1 MPNAMTTQQTQNGQ
15 RKNGKTMKKTFLI
28 LTVTTLTAAFGATA
42 FYFGTEKSQAQET
55 TQTADTLQTEQVNF
69 TEPADTTVKATTKPT
84 TADPYQIAV
93 DEMTEMLNGTK
104 PLSFKRAVFLTENA
118 YYGGKLNWTEFCN
131 EIDQVKIKIN
141 QMIIAKNL
149 QRFRTAGNWAIFTY
163 MTDSIAENNFHPYTY
178 DLENFMG
185 DKDYESF
192 MVSSLLKTRKGNC
205 HSLPFLYKI
214 LADEVNVEAF
224 IATAPMHVFI
234 KHKDEKQQ
242 WWNLELTSGT
252 FSRTSFIMESFN
264 VSDAGMESGLY
275 MKPLSDKESVALCLN
290 DLLVYYDKKTG
301 IYYDEFVY
309 KTFTAGL
316 KVYPNSLLQ
325 LSKVDY
331 QKYKLDKAME
341 KKGLK
346 DYSKIKPYPELV
358 KLEKELK
365 TTQDYIAKI
374 GYSSLTPEQYR
385 EKVMQIKNE
394 STQAKN

>member
-1 MPNAMTTQQTQNGQ
+1 
-15 RKNGKTMKKTFLI
+15 MKKTIIILI
-28 LTVTTLTAAFGATA
+28 VTTLTAAFGATA
-42 FYFGTEKSQAQET
+42 FYFGTEQPQSKEAIKTETNAQSPEWKIHNPVVALQVKSNST
-55 TQTADTLQTEQVNF
+55 TT
-69 TEPADTTVKATTKPT
+69 
-84 TADPYQIAV
+84 DPYQIAGN
-93 DEMTEMLNGTK
+93 EIAEMLNGTK

-118 YYGGKLNWTEFCN
+118 YCGGKLNWAAFCS
-131 EIDQVKIKIN
+131 EIDQIKIKIN
-141 QMIIAKNL
+141 EMIIAKNL
-149 QRFRTAGNWAIFTY
+149 QRYKTAGNWAIFTY
-163 MTDSIAENNFHPYTY
+163 MTDSIPENNLHPFTY

-185 DKDYESF
+185 ENDYESF

-234 KHKDEKQQ
+234 KHKDENGK

-252 FSRTSFIMESFN
+252 FSRTSFIIESFN
-264 VSDAGMESGLY
+264 VSDAGIESGLY
-275 MKPLSDKESVALCLN
+275 MKPLSDKESIALCLN
-290 DLLVYYDKKTG
+290 DILVYYNKKTG
-301 IYYDEFVY
+301 IYYDDFVC
-309 KTFTAGL
+309 KSFTDGL

-325 LSKVDY
+325 LSKIDY

-346 DYSKIKPYPELV
+346 DYSKIRTYPDLV
-358 KLEKELK
+358 KLEKELN
-365 TTQDYIAKI
+365 TTHDYMAKI

-394 STQAKN
+394 QIQAKK

>member
-1 MPNAMTTQQTQNGQ
+1 
-15 RKNGKTMKKTFLI
+15 MKKLFLI
-28 LTVTTLTAAFGATA
+28 LTATTFTTVFGATA
-42 FYFGTEKSQAQET
+42 FYIGTNKEVKIKKTVQIT
-55 TQTADTLQTEQVNF
+55 GTPPTEQSLIV
-69 TEPADTTVKATTKPT
+69 EPADTTVKESATAETNH
-84 TADPYQIAV
+84 PYQIAI
-93 DEMTEMLNGTK
+93 DEITEMLNGQK

-118 YYGGKLNWTEFCN
+118 YYGGKLNWTEFCYD
-131 EIDQVKIKIN
+131 IDQAKIKIN

-149 QRFRTAGNWAIFTY
+149 QRFKTAGNWAIFTY

-192 MVSSLLKTRKGNC
+192 MVSSLLKTKKGNC

-224 IATAPMHVFI
+224 IATAPMHVYI
-234 KHKDEKQQ
+234 KHKDENQQ

-275 MKPLSDKESVALCLN
+275 MKSLSDKESVALCLN

-301 IYYDEFVY
+301 IYYDDFVRKAY
-309 KTFTAGL
+309 TTGL
-316 KVYPNSLLQ
+316 KFYPNSLLQ
-325 LSKVDY
+325 LSKADD

-341 KKGLK
+341 KNGLK
-346 DYSKIKPYPELV
+346 DYSKIKPYSELV
-358 KLEKELK
+358 KLEKEFK
-365 TTQDYIAKI
+365 ATKDYIAKI

-394 STQAKN
+394 STQAKKQ

>member
-42 FYFGTEKSQAQET
+42 FYFRTEKSQAQET
-55 TQTADTLQTEQVNF
+55 IQTADTMQTEQAKII
-69 TEPADTTVKATTKPT
+69 EPADTTAKATAKTT

-93 DEMTEMLNGTK
+93 SEMTEMLNGTK

-131 EIDQVKIKIN
+131 DIDQVKIKIN
-141 QMIIAKNL
+141 QMIVAKNL
-149 QRFRTAGNWAIFTY
+149 QSFKTAGNWAIFTY
-163 MTDSIAENNFHPYTY
+163 MTDSIPENNFHPYTY

-192 MVSSLLKTRKGNC
+192 MVSSLLKTKKGNC

-301 IYYDEFVY
+301 IYYDDFVY

-346 DYSKIKPYPELV
+346 DYSKIKAYPELV

-365 TTQDYIAKI
+365 TTKDYIAKI

>member
-1 MPNAMTTQQTQNGQ
+1 
-15 RKNGKTMKKTFLI
+15 MKKTILI
-28 LTVTTLTAAFGATA
+28 LTAITLTVAFGAKA
-42 FYFGTEKSQAQET
+42 FYFRTEKSQVQAT
-55 TQTADTLQTEQVNF
+55 TQTTDTVQTEQVII
-69 TEPADTTVKATTKPT
+69 TEPTDTTVKLISKTETT
-84 TADPYQIAV
+84 DPYQIAV

-118 YYGGKLNWTEFCN
+118 YYDGKLNWTEFCN
-131 EIDQVKIKIN
+131 DIDQVRTKIN
-141 QMIIAKNL
+141 QMIVAKNL
-149 QRFRTAGNWAIFTY
+149 QRFKTAGNWAIFTY
-163 MTDSIAENNFHPYTY
+163 MTDSIPENNFHPYTY

-301 IYYDEFVY
+301 IYYDDFVH
-309 KTFTAGL
+309 KTYTEGL

-325 LSKVDY
+325 LSKADY
-331 QKYKLDKAME
+331 QKYHLDKAIE

-346 DYSKIKPYPELV
+346 DYSRIKSYPELV
-358 KLEKELK
+358 KLDKAYKATIE
-365 TTQDYIAKI
+365 YITKI

-385 EKVMQIKNE
+385 EKVIQIKNE
-394 STQAKN
+394 QAQVKN

>member
-1 MPNAMTTQQTQNGQ
+1 
-15 RKNGKTMKKTFLI
+15 MKKTILI
-28 LTVTTLTAAFGATA
+28 LSVATL
-42 FYFGTEKSQAQET
+42 TEKSQAQET
-55 TQTADTLQTEQVNF
+55 TQTADTVQTEQVK
-69 TEPADTTVKATTKPT
+69 TIEPADTTAKSTAKTA
-84 TADPYQIAV
+84 TADPYQTAV
-93 DEMTEMLNGTK
+93 EEMTEMLNGTK

-131 EIDQVKIKIN
+131 DIDQVKIKIN
-141 QMIIAKNL
+141 QLIVAKNL
-149 QRFRTAGNWAIFTY
+149 QSFKTAGNWAIFTY
-163 MTDSIAENNFHPYTY
+163 MTDSIPENNFHPYTY

-192 MVSSLLKTRKGNC
+192 MVSSLLKTKKGNC

-290 DLLVYYDKKTG
+290 DILVYYDKKTG
-301 IYYDEFVY
+301 IYYDDFVR
-309 KTFTAGL
+309 KTYATGL

-325 LSKVDY
+325 LSKADC
-331 QKYKLDKAME
+331 QKYILDKEME

-346 DYSKIKPYPELV
+346 DYSKIKPYPDLV
-358 KLEKELK
+358 KLEKEYK
-365 TTQDYIAKI
+365 ATKDYISKI

-394 STQAKN
+394 STQAKK

>member
-1 MPNAMTTQQTQNGQ
+1 
-15 RKNGKTMKKTFLI
+15 MKKTDLI
-28 LTVTTLTAAFGATA
+28 FSVTTLTAAFVATA
-42 FYFGTEKSQAQET
+42 FYLGTEKSQAQDKT
-55 TQTADTLQTEQVNF
+55 NTADILQTVQVQ
-69 TEPADTTVKATTKPT
+69 TIEPSDTTVKVKTTTKTVTEAPF
-84 TADPYQIAV
+84 QIAV
-93 DEMTEMLNGTK
+93 DEMAEMLNGTK

-131 EIDQVKIKIN
+131 DIDQVKIKIN
-141 QMIIAKNL
+141 QMIVAKKL
-149 QRFRTAGNWAIFTY
+149 QSFKTAGNWAIFTY
-163 MTDSIAENNFHPYTY
+163 MTDSIPENNFHPYTY

-192 MVSSLLKTRKGNC
+192 MVSALLKSRKGNC

-214 LADEVNVEAF
+214 LAEEVNVEAF

-275 MKPLSDKESVALCLN
+275 MKPLSSIESVALCLN

-301 IYYDEFVY
+301 VYYDDFVF

-316 KVYPNSLLQ
+316 KVYPNSLLL

-331 QKYKLDKAME
+331 QKYKLDMAMK

-346 DYSKIKPYPELV
+346 DYSKIKTYPDLV

-365 TTQDYIAKI
+365 TTKDYIAKI

-394 STQAKN
+394 QIQTKN

>member
-1 MPNAMTTQQTQNGQ
+1 MPNAMTKQQIQNGQ
-15 RKNGKTMKKTFLI
+15 RKNGKIMKKTLLI
-28 LTVTTLTAAFGATA
+28 LILTTLTAAFGATD
-42 FYFGTEKSQAQET
+42 FYIGTEKSQAQET
-55 TQTADTLQTEQVNF
+55 TQMAETVQTEQVK
-69 TEPADTTVKATTKPT
+69 TIEPADTTVKVTAKTT

-93 DEMTEMLNGTK
+93 DEMTEMLNGIK

-131 EIDQVKIKIN
+131 DIDQAKIKIN
-141 QMIIAKNL
+141 QMIVAKNL
-149 QRFRTAGNWAIFTY
+149 QLYKTAGNWAIFTY
-163 MTDSIAENNFHPYTY
+163 MTDNIAENNFHPYTY

-192 MVSSLLKTRKGNC
+192 MVSSLLKTKKGNC

-290 DLLVYYDKKTG
+290 DILVYYDQKTG
-301 IYYDEFVY
+301 IYYDDFVY
-309 KTFTAGL
+309 KTYTAGL

-331 QKYKLDKAME
+331 QKYKLDKELE

-346 DYSKIKPYPELV
+346 DYSKIKPYPDLV
-358 KLEKELK
+358 KLEEELK
-365 TTQDYIAKI
+365 TTKDYIAKI
-374 GYSSLTPEQYR
+374 GYSSLTPEQYPVSYTHLTLPTKR
-385 EKVMQIKNE
+385 IV
-394 STQAKN
+394 

>member
-15 RKNGKTMKKTFLI
+15 RKNGKTMKKTLLI

-42 FYFGTEKSQAQET
+42 FYFGTEKSQAQDT
-55 TQTADTLQTEQVNF
+55 TQTADIVQTEQVEII
-69 TEPADTTVKATTKPT
+69 EPADTTVKSTTKTVT
-84 TADPYQIAV
+84 TNPFQIAV

-131 EIDQVKIKIN
+131 DIDNVKIKIN
-141 QMIIAKNL
+141 QMIVAKKL
-149 QRFRTAGNWAIFTY
+149 QSFKTAGNWAIFTY
-163 MTDSIAENNFHPYTY
+163 MTDSIPENNFHPYTY

-192 MVSSLLKTRKGNC
+192 MVSSLLKTKKGNC

-301 IYYDEFVY
+301 IYYDDFVY
-309 KTFTAGL
+309 KTFTVGL

-358 KLEKELK
+358 KLEKEMK
-365 TTQDYIAKI
+365 TTKDYIAKI

>member
-1 MPNAMTTQQTQNGQ
+1 
-15 RKNGKTMKKTFLI
+15 MKKILLI
-28 LTVTTLTAAFGATA
+28 LTVTTLIAAFGQRT
-42 FYFGTEKSQAQET
+42 FFLGIEKSKAQQRIQTTDILKIEQAKFI
-55 TQTADTLQTEQVNF
+55 A
-69 TEPADTTVKATTKPT
+69 PADTTAKVKSTTKT
-84 TADPYQIAV
+84 ITEDPFQIAV

-118 YYGGKLNWTEFCN
+118 YYGGSLDWTEFCN
-131 EIDQVKIKIN
+131 EIDQVKNKIN
-141 QMIIAKNL
+141 QMIVAKKL
-149 QRFRTAGNWAIFTY
+149 QSFKTAGNWAIFTY
-163 MTDSIAENNFHPYTY
+163 LTDSIPENNFHPYTY

-192 MVSSLLKTRKGNC
+192 MVSSLLKTKKGNC

-214 LADEVNVEAF
+214 LAGEVNVEAF
-224 IATAPMHVFI
+224 ITTAPMHVFI
-234 KHKDEKQQ
+234 KHKDEQGK

-275 MKPLSDKESVALCLN
+275 MKPLSDKESVALCIN
-290 DLLVYYDKKTG
+290 DLLVYYEKKTG
-301 IYYDEFVY
+301 IYYDYFVY
-309 KTFTAGL
+309 KAFTNGL

-325 LSKVDY
+325 LSKFDY
-331 QKYKLDKAME
+331 QKHNLDKAME

-346 DYSKIKPYPELV
+346 EYSKIKHYPALV
-358 KLEKELK
+358 KLEKEMK
-365 TTQDYIAKI
+365 ITKDYIAKI

-394 STQAKN
+394 LTQTKK

>member
-1 MPNAMTTQQTQNGQ
+1 
-15 RKNGKTMKKTFLI
+15 MKKPILI
-28 LTVTTLTAAFGATA
+28 LSVVTLTATFGATA
-42 FYFGTEKSQAQET
+42 FFFKTEKPQVQET
-55 TQTADTLQTEQVNF
+55 IQTADTVQTEQINI
-69 TEPADTTVKATTKPT
+69 TEPTDTTVKLTAKTA
-84 TADPYQIAV
+84 TADLYQIAV

-118 YYGGKLNWTEFCN
+118 YYDGKLNWTEFCN
-131 EIDQVKIKIN
+131 EIDQARTKIN
-141 QMIIAKNL
+141 QMIVAKNL
-149 QRFRTAGNWAIFTY
+149 QRFKTAGNWAIFTY
-163 MTDSIAENNFHPYTY
+163 MTDSIPENNFHPYTY

-301 IYYDEFVY
+301 IYYDDFVR
-309 KTFTAGL
+309 KTYTAGL
-316 KVYPNSLLQ
+316 KIYPNSLLQ
-325 LSKVDY
+325 LSKADY
-331 QKYKLDKAME
+331 QKYHLDKAIE

-346 DYSKIKPYPELV
+346 DYSKIEPYPELV
-358 KLEKELK
+358 KLDKEYK
-365 TTQDYIAKI
+365 ATIDYITKI

-394 STQAKN
+394 QAQVKK